1 MQDNIFAARHEVKGL
16 RYALL
21 IYLFGASSKEGHLD
35 ANIPALAEWL
45 ECHNNTTRRLLRE
58 LQERGYI
65 SYAPRQGGI
74 TVTVHLKTKAP
85 KPEVQPSKKEDSSS
99 KIEVLPSKIEVQ
111 PSKKEDSSSKA
122 EHPSS
127 TPELRPSKS
136 EVQPS
141 KPELQPSKK
150 EPQPSK
156 TEDSSKEEEA
166 SRMALANEFAAFR
179 LKLEEQPQ
187 PAEEEKWTP
196 SWRRPAPRFETY
208 EEREARV
215 KLRVVP
221 KSEGDV

>member
-1 MQDNIFAARHEVKGL
+1 MQENIFAARHEVKGL

-45 ECHNNTTRRLLRE
+45 ECHRDTTKRILRE

-74 TVTVHLKTKAP
+74 TVTVHIKTKAP
-85 KPEVQPSKKEDSSS
+85 KPEVQPSKTE
-99 KIEVLPSKIEVQ
+99 LQ
-111 PSKKEDSSSKA
+111 PSKPEDSSKA

-127 TPELRPSKS
+127 TPELQPSKTELRPSKI

-141 KPELQPSKK
+141 KTELQTSK
-150 EPQPSK
+150 P
-156 TEDSSKEEEA
+156 EEEA
-166 SRMALANEFAAFR
+166 SRMAFLANEFAAFR
-179 LKLEEQPQ
+179 KKLEEPAK
-187 PAEEEKWTP
+187 PAEEPTWTP
-196 SWRRPAPRFETY
+196 SWKRPAPKTETY

-221 KSEGDV
+221 ENGGDV